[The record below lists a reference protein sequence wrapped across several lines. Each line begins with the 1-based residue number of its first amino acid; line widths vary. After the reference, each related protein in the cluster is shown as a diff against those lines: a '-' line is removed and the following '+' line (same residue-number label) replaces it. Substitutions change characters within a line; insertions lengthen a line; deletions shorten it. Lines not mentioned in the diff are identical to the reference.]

1 MKLLNV
7 RLGPDESR
15 IVAELRRDGVQISRL
30 VRDALHSAYRARQAT
45 RATRRRPSEMMA
57 AIYSELPDPPGLPR
71 RRVDLGDRQ
80 SMRRAILRAMKRQ
93 QP

>member
-30 VRDALHSAYRARQAT
+30 VREALHSAYTARQAN
-45 RATRRRPSEMMA
+45 ADIRRRPSEAME
-57 AIYSELPDPPGLPR
+57 AIYSEYPDPPGLPR
-71 RRVDLGDRQ
+71 RRVDLRDRP
-80 SMRRAILRAMKRQ
+80 SMRRAIVRAMKRALS
-93 QP
+93 

>member
-30 VRDALHSAYRARQAT
+30 VREALHSAYTARQAT
-45 RATRRRPSEMMA
+45 AGVRRRPSEVMT
-57 AIYSELPDPPGLPR
+57 AIYSEDPDPPGLPR
-71 RRVDLGDRQ
+71 RRVDLRDRG
-80 SMRRAILRAMKRQ
+80 SVRRSIVRAMKR
-93 QP
+93 PYS